1 MIVDVPNTMKW
12 HRLCYKSVS
21 HLTTIIARRLT
32 GIAASGFPMHAT
44 SSWPNSALHPLKE
57 AIHVA
62 ERDQMTSLGRKAGLS
77 SVDNGDIVC
86 GELQIL

>member
-12 HRLCYKSVS
+12 PRLSYKSVS
-21 HLTTIIARRLT
+21 RPANVIAGRLT

-44 SSWPNSALHPLKE
+44 SSWPYSALHPLKE
-57 AIHVA
+57 ATHVA
-62 ERDQMTSLGRKAGLS
+62 ERDQMPSLGRKAGLS
-77 SVDNGDIVC
+77 SVDDGDIVC